1 MIKLIPFELKK
12 VLGKRN
18 FIAVVLLLLVV
29 NVFMLWYLS
38 YLNLPNGE
46 NPPLSAYKAVYND
59 MRDLSADE
67 QAEFL
72 GEIRE
77 TLDTVSIVEMIS
89 VLSSRD
95 DENSKRAAQR
105 LLEQYGD
112 VYAEYRTKYETE
124 DYLRY
129 TNSLNTELRLIEDI
143 QKQFDTVSGYD
154 DYIKSIE
161 KNRNL
166 MNGVSIFNK
175 GEAPDSFSSRNIE
188 KSYADHKELSSENIR
203 FVPSKGV
210 KLASESV
217 VTDLLALLAVMLFVG
232 GLIGEE
238 KEKRLFYVTRATRLG
253 VTECMGAKLFA
264 LLIFSAGIT
273 AALYGS
279 NFLYAEL
286 TAGVGDLSAAI
297 QSVADYTGSS
307 LKITIGEYLIFGI
320 LIKTVLLYC
329 FGGALSAICVVS
341 SHGFVPQLCGVG
353 ILAVFRAAY
362 EFIPAYSMFS
372 PVKYLTFWGAFNSE
386 QLFGEYLNFNIFGF
400 PINRMV
406 LTLWVTGAAF
416 ALITAA
422 GLLLFAR
429 GRSLET
435 RKLRVKKGFQLVHGN
450 LFLHEGRKILFMNRA
465 LVVLLIFAVL
475 IGYGELN
482 RRYYLTSGEIYYLRF
497 MEKIEGELDDESE
510 AIVVEEKER
519 YDKLFEQLEL
529 VEQMISSGEI
539 DEQLG
544 AELKSALHA
553 QTIFYPYFQRVLA
566 QYEHIRESGGRFI
579 YDTGYGK
586 LFGYGDDSFLT
597 DCLLLSVCVVF
608 AFAGVMSYESRKR
621 SMNIIS
627 ATALGK
633 FAVIRAKAVVCTA
646 CAAVMTVIPC
656 VLRFKMIT
664 ENYHLEMA
672 GSSLDNLPMYYGSGL
687 GIPIWFFM
695 LLTVLTQFL
704 TLLLETAAVLALSYK
719 LKSGTQTVILG
730 LVIFSAPLVLSVM
743 GLNFMKWFSVYP
755 LYSMKFV

>member
-18 FIAVVLLLLVV
+18 FIAVALLLLLV
-29 NVFMLWYLS
+29 NVFMLWYLNS
-38 YLNLPNGE
+38 PNGE
-46 NPPLSAYKAVYND
+46 APPLSAYKAVYND
-59 MRDLSADE
+59 LRDLNADE
-67 QAEFL
+67 QAELL
-72 GEIRE
+72 GETRE
-77 TLDTVSIVEMIS
+77 TLNTVSIVEMIS

-95 DENSKRAAQR
+95 DENSRRAAQR

-112 VYAEYRTKYETE
+112 VYAEYGTKYETG
-124 DYLRY
+124 DYLKY
-129 TNSLNTELRLIEDI
+129 TNSQNTELRLIEDI
-143 QKQFDTVSGYD
+143 QTQFDTVSGYD
-154 DYIKSIE
+154 DYIRSIE
-161 KNRNL
+161 KKRDL
-166 MNGVSIFNK
+166 MNGVSIFGS
-175 GEAPDSFSSRNIE
+175 GEASDSFSSRNIE
-188 KSYADHKELSSENIR
+188 KSCADHKGLSSENIR

-253 VTECMGAKLFA
+253 VTECMGAKLLA

-307 LKITIGEYLIFGI
+307 LRITIGEYLIFGI
-320 LIKTVLLYC
+320 LMKAMLLFC
-329 FGGALSAICVVS
+329 FGGALSAISVIS

-353 ILAVFRAAY
+353 ILAAFRAAY

-372 PVKYLTFWGAFNSE
+372 PVKYLTFWGAFNPE

-400 PINRMV
+400 PINRLT
-406 LTLWVTGAAF
+406 LTLWATGAAF

-422 GLLLFAR
+422 ALLLFAR

-450 LFLHEGRKILFMNRA
+450 LFLHEGRKILFMNKA
-465 LVVLLIFAVL
+465 LIVLLIFAVL

-482 RRYYLTSGEIYYLRF
+482 RRYYLSSGEVYYLRF

-510 AIVVEEKER
+510 AIVIEEKER

-544 AELKSALHA
+544 SEMKSALQA

-566 QYEHIRESGGRFI
+566 QYEHIRESGGCFI
-579 YDTGYGK
+579 YDTGYRR

-597 DCLLLSVCVVF
+597 NCLLLSVCVVF
-608 AFAGVMSYESRKR
+608 AFGSVMSYELQKR

-627 ATALGK
+627 ATARGK
-633 FAVIRAKAVVCTA
+633 FSVIRTKAAVCAA
-646 CAAVMTVIPC
+646 CAAVMTALPC

-664 ENYHLEMA
+664 ENYHMKMA
-672 GSSLDNLPMYYGSGL
+672 GSSLDDLPMYYGSGL

-730 LVIFSAPLVLSVM
+730 LVLFSAPLVLSVM
-743 GLNFMKWFSVYP
+743 GLDFMKWFSVYP
-755 LYSMKFV
+755 VYSMKFV

>member
-18 FIAVVLLLLVV
+18 FIAVVLLLLLV
-29 NVFMLWYLS
+29 NVFMLWYLNS
-38 YLNLPNGE
+38 SNGE
-46 NPPLSAYKAVYND
+46 DPPLSAYKAVYND
-59 MRDLSADE
+59 MRGLNADE
-67 QAEFL
+67 QAKFL

-77 TLDTVSIVEMIS
+77 TLDTVNIVEMIS
-89 VLSSRD
+89 VLSSQD
-95 DENSKRAAQR
+95 NENSRRAAQR
-105 LLEQYGD
+105 LLEQYGE
-112 VYAEYRTKYETE
+112 VYSEYKTKYETG

-129 TNSLNTELRLIEDI
+129 TDSLNTELRLIEDI

-161 KNRNL
+161 KNRDM

-188 KSYADHKELSSENIR
+188 KSYADHKDLSSENIR

-210 KLASESV
+210 KLASKSV

-286 TAGVGDLSAAI
+286 TAGVGDLTAAI

-320 LIKTVLLYC
+320 LMKTILLFC
-329 FGGALSAICVVS
+329 FGGALSAIGVIS
-341 SHGFVPQLCGVG
+341 SHSFVPQLCGVG

-362 EFIPAYSMFS
+362 EFIPAYSVFS
-372 PVKYLTFWGAFNSE
+372 PVKYLTFWGAFDSE

-400 PINRMV
+400 PINRLV

-416 ALITAA
+416 AFITAA

-435 RKLRVKKGFQLVHGN
+435 RKLRVKTGVQLVHGN
-450 LFLHEGRKILFMNRA
+450 LFLHEGRKILFMNKA

-482 RRYYLTSGEIYYLRF
+482 RRYYLSSGETYYLGF

-510 AIVVEEKER
+510 AIVIEEKER
-519 YDKLFEQLEL
+519 YDKLFGQLEL

-544 AELKSALHA
+544 AEMKSALQA

-566 QYEHIRESGGRFI
+566 QYEHIRENGGRFI

-586 LFGYGDDSFLT
+586 LFGYGDDSFLK

-608 AFAGVMSYESRKR
+608 AFGSVMSYESQKR

-627 ATALGK
+627 ATARGK
-633 FAVIRAKAVVCTA
+633 FAVIRTKAAVCAVCVV
-646 CAAVMTVIPC
+646 VMTVIPC

-664 ENYHLEMA
+664 ENYHLKMA

-719 LKSGTQTVILG
+719 LKNGTQTVILG

-743 GLNFMKWFSVYP
+743 GLDFMKWFSVYP
-755 LYSMKFV
+755 VYSMKFV